1 MKFIRITAFFL
12 VALGFVL
19 NERLFALLFTT
30 DGQIESAMFQKAIR
44 GLQAIL
50 VLGGIGLALAGRFAG
65 PDRTRRAA
73 ARIAALIMGLAL
85 SLLLAEGL
93 VRVLMPTPFALSE
106 VTRFLE
112 YHERLGQVF
121 IPGKTAMH
129 TVRFESRN
137 NVTINSHGMRN
148 PEVPLKKPAG
158 TKRIALLGDS
168 FASNLPVPQA
178 DVFTEVMDRLLP
190 EDWEILNF
198 GVDGYTTLQEWM
210 QFGET
215 VAAFEP
221 DAVMVLFYLRN
232 DLEDNVGYSGI
243 PNYRPLARLA
253 PPDGQ
258 LEVYNVPCPVPPQ
271 LQETE
276 EKRPFLLIT
285 DFHLYNLIRKVLFV
299 REHVLVNAYPEIP
312 LFNTQIP
319 AKSAYAW
326 KLFESILG
334 AFKKDCDQK
343 NVPIILV
350 NAPTIL
356 QVYEEEYW
364 KTVRESRN
372 LQGEFD
378 LELPSRKLADICL
391 QLGIPFIDLLPGLK
405 QRADEGEILY
415 FRIFQHWNVLGNRR
429 VGEIL
434 ADYTREHWG
443 LTPE

>member
-1 MKFIRITAFFL
+1 MKFIRITAL
-12 VALGFVL
+12 AMVALGFVL
-19 NERLFALLFTT
+19 NERLLALLFTT

-50 VLGGIGLALAGRFAG
+50 VLGGIGLALAGRFFG
-65 PDRTRRAA
+65 PDRTRRVA
-73 ARIAALIMGLAL
+73 ARGAALILGVGF

-121 IPGKTAMH
+121 IPGKTAIH

-137 NVTINSHGMRN
+137 KVAINSHGMRN

-158 TKRIALLGDS
+158 TRRIALLGDS

-178 DVFTEVMDRLLP
+178 EVFTEVMDRLLP

-232 DLEDNVGYSGI
+232 DLVDNVGYSGV
-243 PNYRPLARLA
+243 PNYRPLARLGA
-253 PPDGQ
+253 DDR
-258 LEVYNVPCPVPPQ
+258 LEVYNVPCPIPPQ
-271 LQETE
+271 LQDTG
-276 EKRPFLLIT
+276 EKRPWLLIT

-312 LFNTQIP
+312 LFNTQISE
-319 AKSAYAW
+319 KNAYAW
-326 KLFESILG
+326 KLFESILA

-343 NVPIILV
+343 GVPIVLV

-364 KTVRESRN
+364 QTVRESRN
-372 LQGEFD
+372 LQDGHD
-378 LELPSRKLADICL
+378 LGLPSRKLSDICRK
-391 QLGIPFIDLLPGLK
+391 LGIPFVDLLPGLK
-405 QRADEGEILY
+405 QRADSGEILY
-415 FRIFQHWNVLGNRR
+415 FRIFQHWNALGNRR

-434 ADYTREHWG
+434 ADYVREHWG
-443 LTPE
+443 PKPE

>member
-1 MKFIRITAFFL
+1 MKYIRITAFFL
-12 VALGFVL
+12 VASGFVL

-30 DGQIESAMFQKAIR
+30 DGQIESAMFQKAIH
-44 GLQAIL
+44 GLQALL
-50 VLGGIGLALAGRFAG
+50 VLGGIGLALAGRFFG
-65 PDRTRRAA
+65 PYRTRRVA
-73 ARIAALIMGLAL
+73 ARIAALFMGLAL

-93 VRVLMPTPFALSE
+93 VRVLMPTPFTLSK

-121 IPGKTAMH
+121 IPGKTAIH

-148 PEVPLKKPAG
+148 PEVPLEKPAG
-158 TKRIALLGDS
+158 TKRIAVLGDS

-178 DVFTEVMDRLLP
+178 AVFTEVMDRLLP
-190 EDWEILNF
+190 EDWEVLNF
-198 GVDGYTTLQEWM
+198 GVDGYTTLQECM

-243 PNYRPLARLA
+243 TNYRPLARLA
-253 PPDGQ
+253 SDGQ
-258 LEVYNVPCPVPPQ
+258 LEVYNMPCPVPPQ
-271 LQETE
+271 LQDTG

-312 LFNTQIP
+312 LFNTQVST
-319 AKSAYAW
+319 KNAYAW
-326 KLFESILG
+326 DLFESILA
-334 AFKKDCDQK
+334 AFKKDCDRK
-343 NVPIILV
+343 NIPVILV

-372 LQGEFD
+372 LQEEFD

-415 FRIFQHWNVLGNRR
+415 YRIFQHWNALGNRR

-434 ADYTREHWG
+434 ADYAREHWCR
-443 LTPE
+443 TPE

>member
-1 MKFIRITAFFL
+1 MKFIRITAL
-12 VALGFVL
+12 AMVALGFVL
-19 NERLFALLFTT
+19 NERLLALLFTT

-50 VLGGIGLALAGRFAG
+50 VLGGIGLALAGRFFG
-65 PDRTRRAA
+65 PDRTRRVA
-73 ARIAALIMGLAL
+73 ARGAALILGVGF

-121 IPGKTAMH
+121 IPGKTAIH

-137 NVTINSHGMRN
+137 KVAINSHGMRN

-158 TKRIALLGDS
+158 TRRIALLGDS

-178 DVFTEVMDRLLP
+178 EVFTEVMDRLLP

-232 DLEDNVGYSGI
+232 DLEDNVGYSGV
-243 PNYRPLARLA
+243 PNYRPLARLGA
-253 PPDGQ
+253 DDR
-258 LEVYNVPCPVPPQ
+258 LEVYNVPCPIPPQ
-271 LQETE
+271 LQDTG
-276 EKRPFLLIT
+276 EKRPWLLIT

-312 LFNTQIP
+312 LFNTQISE
-319 AKSAYAW
+319 KNAYAW
-326 KLFESILG
+326 KLFESILA

-343 NVPIILV
+343 GVPIVLV

-364 KTVRESRN
+364 QTVRESRN
-372 LQGEFD
+372 LQDGHD
-378 LELPSRKLADICL
+378 LGLPSRKLSDICRK
-391 QLGIPFIDLLPGLK
+391 LGIPFVDLLPGLK
-405 QRADEGEILY
+405 QRADSGEILY
-415 FRIFQHWNVLGNRR
+415 FRIFQHWNALGNRR

-434 ADYTREHWG
+434 ADYVREHWG
-443 LTPE
+443 PKPE

>member
-1 MKFIRITAFFL
+1 MKFIRITAL
-12 VALGFVL
+12 AMVALGFVL
-19 NERLFALLFTT
+19 NERLLALLFTT

-50 VLGGIGLALAGRFAG
+50 VLGGIGLALAGRFFG
-65 PDRTRRAA
+65 PDRTRRVA
-73 ARIAALIMGLAL
+73 ARCAALILGVGF

-121 IPGKTAMH
+121 IPGKTAIH

-137 NVTINSHGMRN
+137 KVAINSHGMRN

-158 TKRIALLGDS
+158 TRRIALLGDS

-178 DVFTEVMDRLLP
+178 EVFTEVMDRLLP

-232 DLEDNVGYSGI
+232 DLEDNVGYSGV
-243 PNYRPLARLA
+243 PNYRPLARLGA
-253 PPDGQ
+253 DDR
-258 LEVYNVPCPVPPQ
+258 LEVYNVPCPIPPQ
-271 LQETE
+271 LQDTG
-276 EKRPFLLIT
+276 EKRPWLLIT

-312 LFNTQIP
+312 LFNTQISE
-319 AKSAYAW
+319 KNAYAW
-326 KLFESILG
+326 KLFESILA

-343 NVPIILV
+343 GVPIVLV

-364 KTVRESRN
+364 QTVRESRN
-372 LQGEFD
+372 LQDGHD
-378 LELPSRKLADICL
+378 LGLPSRKLSDICRK
-391 QLGIPFIDLLPGLK
+391 LGIPFVDLLPGLK
-405 QRADEGEILY
+405 QRADSGEILY
-415 FRIFQHWNVLGNRR
+415 FRIFQHWNALGNRR

-434 ADYTREHWG
+434 ADYVREHWG
-443 LTPE
+443 PKPE

>member
-1 MKFIRITAFFL
+1 M

-19 NERLFALLFTT
+19 NERLLALLFTT

-50 VLGGIGLALAGRFAG
+50 VLGGIGLALAGRFFG
-65 PDRTRRAA
+65 PDRTRRVA
-73 ARIAALIMGLAL
+73 ARGAALILGVGF

-121 IPGKTAMH
+121 IPGKTAIH

-137 NVTINSHGMRN
+137 KVAINSHGMRN

-158 TKRIALLGDS
+158 TRRIALLGDS

-178 DVFTEVMDRLLP
+178 EVFTEVMDRLLP

-232 DLEDNVGYSGI
+232 DLEDNVGYSGV
-243 PNYRPLARLA
+243 PNYRPLARLGA
-253 PPDGQ
+253 DDR
-258 LEVYNVPCPVPPQ
+258 LEVYNVPCPIPPQ
-271 LQETE
+271 LQDTG
-276 EKRPFLLIT
+276 EKRPWLLIT

-312 LFNTQIP
+312 LFNTQISE
-319 AKSAYAW
+319 KNAYAW
-326 KLFESILG
+326 KLFESILA

-343 NVPIILV
+343 GVPIVLV

-364 KTVRESRN
+364 QTVRESRN
-372 LQGEFD
+372 LQDGHD
-378 LELPSRKLADICL
+378 LGLPSRKLSDICRK
-391 QLGIPFIDLLPGLK
+391 LGIPFVDLLPGLK
-405 QRADEGEILY
+405 QRADSGEILY
-415 FRIFQHWNVLGNRR
+415 FRIFQHWNALGNRR

-434 ADYTREHWG
+434 ADYVREHWG
-443 LTPE
+443 PKPE

>member
-1 MKFIRITAFFL
+1 M
-12 VALGFVL
+12 

-30 DGQIESAMFQKAIR
+30 DGQIESALFQKSIL

-50 VLGGIGLALAGRFAG
+50 VLGGLGLALAGRFAG
-65 PDRTRRAA
+65 PDRTRRVA
-73 ARIAALIMGLAL
+73 ARIVALIMGVGV

-93 VRVLMPTPFALSE
+93 VRILMPTPFALSE

-121 IPGKTAMH
+121 IPGKTAIH

-137 NVTINSHGMRN
+137 KVAINSHGMRN

-178 DVFTEVMDRLLP
+178 EVFTEVMDRLLP

-232 DLEDNVGYSGI
+232 DLEDNVGYPGVV
-243 PNYRPLARLA
+243 NYRPLARRS
-253 PPDGQ
+253 PDGP
-258 LEVYNVPCPVPPQ
+258 LEVYNVPCPIPPQ
-271 LQETE
+271 LQDTE

-299 REHVLVNAYPEIP
+299 REHVLVNAYPELP
-312 LFNTQIP
+312 LFHTQISE
-319 AKSAYAW
+319 KNAYAW
-326 KLFESILG
+326 NVFESILA

-364 KTVRESRN
+364 ETVRKSRN
-372 LQGEFD
+372 LQAGYD
-378 LELPSRKLADICL
+378 LEFPSRKLTEIC
-391 QLGIPFIDLLPGLK
+391 QELGIPFVDLLPELK
-405 QRADEGEILY
+405 RRADEGEILY
-415 FRIFQHWNVLGNRR
+415 FRIFQHWNALGNRR
-429 VGEIL
+429 VGEML
-434 ADYTREHWG
+434 ADYVREHG
-443 LTPE
+443 IPTPK